1 MEEKK
6 ELLQTSVL
14 QPKGGGTKDNP
25 YIISDTDTFLS
36 IHDNLSAFY
45 RLEKD
50 INFGGATLTPI
61 GTQSLPFTGGFDGAG
76 YALTN
81 FVINVSGYGGLFGYI
96 REAALTDLMLEGA
109 QVMSTSSCVGML
121 AGYMYGGSVDRC
133 CAEGTVKGFN
143 QVGGLIGYAGKKAD
157 ISNSYARGNVTAT
170 SSSAYAG
177 GFIGCAQDVEIR
189 NSYAACTVSKSSSS
203 YGFAYIH
210 ASATVEDSYYDS
222 QISGFN
228 NNAYNVGKLTIA
240 LTNMNFFRNWD
251 FENIWNIVEGETYP
265 YLKNMGKMAG
275 GTIDL
280 GFITEGDGTEENPYR
295 IQDASG
301 LNLVQNDLAGCYR
314 LKENIDYAGVTV
326 APIGT
331 HAAPFTGGFDGAGHA
346 IKNLVIDEKG
356 YAGLFGYIKM
366 ADLRGLMLE
375 SVQVTSTNNYAGA
388 LAGCMQ
394 GGSVSECCAEG
405 TVKGYTRVG
414 GLIGYACQNAVI
426 DDSYARG
433 SVMDSS
439 SYVHA
444 GGLVGYA
451 ENIGIRNSY
460 ASCIVDKSSS
470 AYGLAYVYSST
481 TVENSYYDIQVTG
494 YKSSM
499 YNVGKLTVAL
509 TNKNFFKAWDFEN
522 VWEIEEGKTYPYLKS
537 MGRMAG
543 GEIDLGYIKGG
554 AGTEEDPYQIQDANG
569 LSMVQNDL
577 AGWYRLLADIDFA
590 GEMLTPIGTQLL
602 PFTGG
607 FDGFGHSI
615 RNFCIDAVGYA
626 GLFGY
631 TSMADLRGLMLEGV
645 RVKVIGISNYAGA
658 LAGYMEEG
666 RVSRCCAEG
675 IIEGAKCVGGLIG
688 YAGKNSVISDS
699 YARGSVTG
707 KETSGYV
714 GGLIGLTSQS
724 DIRNSYAACEVSKN
738 TSTCGLSGITTYATV
753 DNSYYDSQITGY
765 MNDMYNIGKLTVAL
779 TKKIVFKLWDF
790 ESIWDIQ
797 EGRTYPY
804 LKCMGRIA
812 GGEIELKVITEGAG
826 IEESPYQI
834 KDANG
839 LSMIQNDLAGWYRLT
854 EDINLNSAVHIS
866 IGTQSVPFSGGF
878 DGAGHSIRNFIIS
891 RDSYAGFFGYIAG
904 AALKNLMLEE
914 AQVEATGNHA
924 GILAGY
930 MRGGSVNRCC
940 AEGSVAGN
948 SYVGGLVGRAY
959 LETDISDSY
968 GRGSVK
974 ATEGY
979 AYAGGLVGYAE
990 KIVIRNCYA
999 ACTVSGNGGFGLA
1012 NVSSAT
1018 TVENSYY
1025 DSQVMGINTTN
1036 EYNIGKLTAALTN
1049 KGFLKIWDFEE
1060 IWAIAEGE
1068 TYPYLKNMGRLAGTP
1083 INLGFI
1089 TIGAG
1094 TEEIP
1099 YHVGSID
1106 ALNMIQIEM
1115 GGWYKLTEDIDLE
1128 GKTIVP
1134 IGKKSSPFTGGFDG
1148 AGHTIRNLNI
1158 DAEDYIGLFGYS
1170 RMADIKNLMLE
1181 NAQVNGAGYYVGTL
1195 AGYMQGGNISRC
1207 CAEGSIRGKGYVGGL
1222 IGYACQNTIVS
1233 DSYAR
1238 GSVTAISGNGYAGG
1252 LIGYT
1257 QNTAIRNSYA
1267 ACTVSES
1274 GYGLVHVYSATIVE
1288 DSYFDSQVAGY
1299 KSNAYNVGKLTAG
1312 LMSKNFLKNW
1322 DFEEIWTIVAGETY
1336 PYLKCMGKLAGGSI
1350 DPGFITDGAGTEENP
1365 YWVKDLGGLSLI
1377 PKDLAGQYCL
1387 AADID
1392 FDGAAITPI
1401 GTESLPFTGG
1411 FSGNGHTISN
1421 YVLSTSSY
1429 AGLFGYAR
1437 EAELRDLILK
1447 KAEVISTG
1455 SYTGALA
1462 AYMENCTVR
1471 NISQSEITV
1480 TGGSYTGALSGYAR
1494 KGSIIGCCARKNI
1507 LVTGTSGVGGLVGTV
1522 TDSST
1527 ILKECC
1533 TTANVTGSTYVGGIA
1548 GLLECSIVN
1557 SYATGSV
1564 ISATDNLYTGGL
1576 AGCIR
1581 YESINSCYAACS
1593 VSKNGSGLANLFSAT
1608 VTNSF
1613 FDSNLAGLTT
1623 PTEQARTTDQMLT
1636 VRTYIGWDWEN
1647 VWDYKEN
1654 HYPNLRNIEFIMQEP
1669 FELAVN
1675 MLTHFSVVIE
1685 WPVIPDA
1692 KNYQISYLNIE
1703 ENVTASRVL
1712 IEDLVPET
1720 EYEFRV
1726 CAQISDVTRIWSKK
1740 LRVKTKKIMSVLGLH
1755 SIGKGPDSIT
1765 LVWDPAEH
1773 AETYEV
1779 TYNGCIQSVKTN
1791 ECTLTGLNTGIPYM
1805 IRVKALISDGSSI
1818 ISDPIMEKIYRLDPQ
1833 TEYAKE
1839 FINKC
1844 EGQTWFMDEIENLLN
1859 LKGKSIN
1866 TIQSREDFTSI
1877 FAIGLANRGIGGMIP
1892 AAIGELYRL
1901 EYLFLANNKLNGK
1914 VPDELSLLKHLAEAD
1929 FTGNQIQI

>member
-76 YALTN
+76 HT
-81 FVINVSGYGGLFGYI
+81 
-96 REAALTDLMLEGA
+96 
-109 QVMSTSSCVGML
+109 
-121 AGYMYGGSVDRC
+121 
-133 CAEGTVKGFN
+133 
-143 QVGGLIGYAGKKAD
+143 
-157 ISNSYARGNVTAT
+157 
-170 SSSAYAG
+170 
-177 GFIGCAQDVEIR
+177 
-189 NSYAACTVSKSSSS
+189 
-203 YGFAYIH
+203 
-210 ASATVEDSYYDS
+210 
-222 QISGFN
+222 
-228 NNAYNVGKLTIA
+228 
-240 LTNMNFFRNWD
+240 
-251 FENIWNIVEGETYP
+251 
-265 YLKNMGKMAG
+265 
-275 GTIDL
+275 
-280 GFITEGDGTEENPYR
+280 
-295 IQDASG
+295 
-301 LNLVQNDLAGCYR
+301 
-314 LKENIDYAGVTV
+314 
-326 APIGT
+326 
-331 HAAPFTGGFDGAGHA
+331 

-460 ASCIVDKSSS
+460 ASCMVDKSSS

-494 YKSSM
+494 YKSNM

-509 TNKNFFKAWDFEN
+509 TNKNFLKAWDFEN

-645 RVKVIGISNYAGA
+645 QVKVIGISNYAGA

-707 KETSGYV
+707 IETSGYV

-826 IEESPYQI
+826 IEESPYRI

-839 LSMIQNDLAGWYRLT
+839 LSMVQNDLAGWYRLT

-891 RDSYAGFFGYIAG
+891 RDSYAGFFGYTTG

-968 GRGSVK
+968 GRGRVK
-974 ATEGY
+974 ATERY

-1012 NVSSAT
+1012 NVS
-1018 TVENSYY
+1018 
-1025 DSQVMGINTTN
+1025 
-1036 EYNIGKLTAALTN
+1036 
-1049 KGFLKIWDFEE
+1049 
-1060 IWAIAEGE
+1060 
-1068 TYPYLKNMGRLAGTP
+1068 
-1083 INLGFI
+1083 
-1089 TIGAG
+1089 
-1094 TEEIP
+1094 
-1099 YHVGSID
+1099 
-1106 ALNMIQIEM
+1106 
-1115 GGWYKLTEDIDLE
+1115 
-1128 GKTIVP
+1128 
-1134 IGKKSSPFTGGFDG
+1134 
-1148 AGHTIRNLNI
+1148 
-1158 DAEDYIGLFGYS
+1158 
-1170 RMADIKNLMLE
+1170 
-1181 NAQVNGAGYYVGTL
+1181 
-1195 AGYMQGGNISRC
+1195 
-1207 CAEGSIRGKGYVGGL
+1207 
-1222 IGYACQNTIVS
+1222 
-1233 DSYAR
+1233 
-1238 GSVTAISGNGYAGG
+1238 
-1252 LIGYT
+1252 
-1257 QNTAIRNSYA
+1257 
-1267 ACTVSES
+1267 
-1274 GYGLVHVYSATIVE
+1274 SATIVE

-1377 PKDLAGQYCL
+1377 PKELAGQYCL

-1392 FDGAAITPI
+1392 LDGAAITPI

-1411 FSGNGHTISN
+1411 FNGNGHTISN

-1636 VRTYIGWDWEN
+1636 VGTYIGWDWEN

-1755 SIGKGPDSIT
+1755 SIGKGPDFIT

>member
-76 YALTN
+76 HALTN
-81 FVINVSGYGGLFGYI
+81 FVINVSVYGGLFGYI

-109 QVMSTSSCVGML
+109 QVMSTSNCVGML

-157 ISNSYARGNVTAT
+157 ISNSYARGKVTAT

-265 YLKNMGKMAG
+265 YLKNMGRMAG

-280 GFITEGDGTEENPYR
+280 GFITEGAGTEENPYR

-331 HAAPFTGGFDGAGHA
+331 HAAPFTGGFDGAGHV

-460 ASCIVDKSSS
+460 ASCMVDKSSS

-509 TNKNFFKAWDFEN
+509 TNKNFLKAWDFEN

-590 GEMLTPIGTQLL
+590 GEVLTPIGTQLL

-707 KETSGYV
+707 IETSGYV

-812 GGEIELKVITEGAG
+812 GGEIELKAIIEGAG

-839 LSMIQNDLAGWYRLT
+839 LSMVQNDLAGWYRLT
-854 EDINLNSAVHIS
+854 EDINLDSAVHIS

-878 DGAGHSIRNFIIS
+878 DGAGHSIRNFTIS
-891 RDSYAGFFGYIAG
+891 RDSYAGFFGYTTG

-974 ATEGY
+974 ATERY
-979 AYAGGLVGYAE
+979 AYVGGLVGYAE
-990 KIVIRNCYA
+990 KIMIRNCYA

-1012 NVSSAT
+1012 NVS
-1018 TVENSYY
+1018 
-1025 DSQVMGINTTN
+1025 
-1036 EYNIGKLTAALTN
+1036 
-1049 KGFLKIWDFEE
+1049 
-1060 IWAIAEGE
+1060 
-1068 TYPYLKNMGRLAGTP
+1068 
-1083 INLGFI
+1083 
-1089 TIGAG
+1089 
-1094 TEEIP
+1094 
-1099 YHVGSID
+1099 
-1106 ALNMIQIEM
+1106 
-1115 GGWYKLTEDIDLE
+1115 
-1128 GKTIVP
+1128 
-1134 IGKKSSPFTGGFDG
+1134 
-1148 AGHTIRNLNI
+1148 
-1158 DAEDYIGLFGYS
+1158 
-1170 RMADIKNLMLE
+1170 
-1181 NAQVNGAGYYVGTL
+1181 
-1195 AGYMQGGNISRC
+1195 
-1207 CAEGSIRGKGYVGGL
+1207 
-1222 IGYACQNTIVS
+1222 
-1233 DSYAR
+1233 
-1238 GSVTAISGNGYAGG
+1238 
-1252 LIGYT
+1252 
-1257 QNTAIRNSYA
+1257 
-1267 ACTVSES
+1267 
-1274 GYGLVHVYSATIVE
+1274 SATIVE

-1401 GTESLPFTGG
+1401 GTESMPFTGG

-1455 SYTGALA
+1455 SYAGALA

-1507 LVTGTSGVGGLVGTV
+1507 LVTGTSGVGGLVGMV

-1533 TTANVTGSTYVGGIA
+1533 TTANVTGNTYVGGIA

-1636 VRTYIGWDWEN
+1636 VGTYIGWDWEK

-1692 KNYQISYLNIE
+1692 KNYQISYLDIE

-1765 LVWDPAEH
+1765 LVWDSAEH